1 MSKMEHFYEDIPGW
15 FTFPGLYRDMVQR
28 APADRFSAFVEV
40 GCWKG
45 RSAAFMGVEIVNSG
59 KDIKLLCVDTFAG
72 SAEHADD
79 PDVRCGTLFD
89 TFLHNIEPVK
99 GVVHACP
106 MSSVEAAENLRMW
119 GVVGNSDFVFIDA
132 AHDKASVLAD
142 IEAWYPLVRPGG
154 VIAGHDW
161 QEEGVREAVTE
172 FFGRMP
178 GSSYSADFD
187 QQVWMHTKV

>member
-1 MSKMEHFYEDIPGW
+1 MEHFYESIPGW

-28 APADRFSAFVEV
+28 APADRPSEFVEV

-59 KDIKLLCVDTFAG
+59 KPINLICVDTFTG
-72 SAEHADD
+72 SAEHSAD
-79 PDVRCGTLFD
+79 VSVQNNTLFME
-89 TFLHNIEPVK
+89 FEHNIEPVK

-106 MSSVEAAENLRMW
+106 LSSIEAAENMRMW
-119 GVVGNSDFVFIDA
+119 GAEFDFVFIDA
-132 AHDKASVLAD
+132 AHDKDSVLAD
-142 IEAWYPLVRPGG
+142 ITAWFPLVRPGG

-161 QEEGVREAVTE
+161 QEAGVNDAVTE

-178 GSSYSADFD
+178 GSSYSVDFK
-187 QQVWMHTKV
+187 QQAWMHTKV